1 MLREKWN
8 ALALVAGVVVLAVG
22 APWLVEQIRTLP
34 KPHALAAR
42 AEQRVVSLDVGGMT
56 CKNCANAV
64 KNTLARVDGV
74 TEVQVRFA
82 EHKAIIVCDAAV
94 ADSTLAW
101 IQQHV
106 DRLGPDAFV
115 ASTADRTALL
125 RLLKPRPGL
134 YARLSEMHDC
144 GLLGRIFP
152 EFQSIAW
159 RVVRDFYHKYTVDE
173 HTLLTIRGLE
183 RLAVPPTPSLARFGS
198 LLSDLAAPEL
208 LVLAL
213 LCGCTFTV

>member
-34 KPHALAAR
+34 KSNTLAAR

-82 EHKAIIVCDAAV
+82 EHKAIVVCNAAV
-94 ADSTLAW
+94 ADSTLAAAV
-101 IQQHV
+101 HRAGPGFFALGV
-106 DRLGPDAFV
+106 D
-115 ASTADRTALL
+115 
-125 RLLKPRPGL
+125 
-134 YARLSEMHDC
+134 
-144 GLLGRIFP
+144 
-152 EFQSIAW
+152 
-159 RVVRDFYHKYTVDE
+159 
-173 HTLLTIRGLE
+173 
-183 RLAVPPTPSLARFGS
+183 
-198 LLSDLAAPEL
+198 
-208 LVLAL
+208 
-213 LCGCTFTV
+213 